1 MAITSSDISG
11 DYTINFLSGS
21 VNREDRILSKT
32 ETAPPTGAKNVTIVS
47 QSGMGEASYGMDGEV
62 LRISDGSTT
71 IDYTGVITEGGAAA
85 SSPVQFGAGGG
96 RFIDQLI
103 DELVSKINSSAL
115 DITAVDN
122 GGNSS
127 SVSMT
132 LTPGAGKTLT
142 ITEDP
147 GGDNQFGDSDLNTT
161 ITDVSGGG
169 STTTK
174 YKAAPF
180 RFSSHG
186 VFNIRGQSTTSV
198 YKSFVGDQKN

>member
-1 MAITSSDISG
+1 MAITPSDISG
-11 DYTINFLSGS
+11 DYTIKFLSGS
-21 VNREDRILSKT
+21 INREDRILSKT
-32 ETAPPTGAKNVTIVS
+32 ETSPSSGAKKVTIVS
-47 QSGMGEASYGMDGEV
+47 QGGIGEVSYGMPGEV
-62 LRISDGSTT
+62 LRVSDGSTT
-71 IDYTGVITEGGAAA
+71 IDYTGVNTEGGAAA
-85 SSPVQFGAGGG
+85 SSPVQFGTGGG
-96 RFIDQLI
+96 RMIEQLI

-147 GGDNQFGDSDLNTT
+147 GGDSQFGDSDLSTT
-161 ITDVSGGG
+161 ITDVSSGG

-174 YKAAPF
+174 YKA
-180 RFSSHG
+180 
-186 VFNIRGQSTTSV
+186 
-198 YKSFVGDQKN
+198 